1 MLITGHRTLF
11 LQYFQTLPLRILSLA
26 VLLLMPCVGIAPAE
40 AASSA
45 ASKAPFSHG
54 NFVIKTPMPTAP
66 YRSTSPT
73 LLVVDTRTHFTHVLQ
88 LQGSKVVRAYSFSN
102 AIGSEDHPTPP
113 GRYTI
118 VRKLKWPSWIP
129 PKTIDPKQKA
139 IHPYNKD
146 RKNPLG
152 VAALYLDREE
162 LMLHGTNNPKSIR
175 KDVSHGCVRHS
186 NSDISKLYGMVRP
199 GTVVY
204 ITSRFNGQVVRQKD
218 FGSRK

>member
-1 MLITGHRTLF
+1 MF
-11 LQYFQTLPLRILSLA
+11 LQIFHHQVLLRILSSAL
-26 VLLLMPCVGIAPAE
+26 LLLMLVGVVAPVS

-45 ASKAPFSHG
+45 ASKAPFIHG

-73 LLVVDTRTHFTHVLQ
+73 LLVVDTSTHFTHVLQ

-102 AIGSEDHPTPP
+102 SIGSDDTPTPP

-162 LMLHGTNNPKSIR
+162 LMLHGTNDPKSIR

-204 ITSRFNGQVVRQKD
+204 ITTHFNDQVVRQKD
-218 FGSRK
+218 FGSRR

>member
-45 ASKAPFSHG
+45 ASKAPCSHG

-139 IHPYNKD
+139 IHPYNKE